1 MTILQNWN
9 ERCKEKR
16 AIRDTSIP
24 KAWRIPSTA
33 ESNSGNLSC
42 LPTSYGILTEQEVR
56 ITSEYDAVGI
66 VAAIKNSV
74 FTAEEVTTAFCKR
87 AAIAQQL
94 TNCLTEIF
102 FEEAIQTAK
111 SLDED
116 RLEKPEKPLPPLHG
130 LPISLKDSFKLQG
143 KDATIGLVCFVND
156 PAEKDSALVAMLKSL
171 GAILYCKTNVPQTMM
186 TADSENNIFGRTL
199 NPKNIKLTAGGSTG
213 GEGALIALRGSI
225 LGVGTDIAGSIR
237 IPSLCNGIYG
247 FKPTSDIVPFSGQ
260 QNDGPNGIV
269 GISPS
274 AGPMATS
281 MRSCQFFMEVIM
293 QSNPSFF
300 DCSVAKIPW
309 LGMDAPPTG
318 KPLRIGVIS
327 DDTLYTPTPPV
338 RRALRESSQKLVLA
352 GHQIVPIQLSDVLKH
367 MHLIWDM
374 FSIDGSA
381 RLNSL
386 IKSTNEPLVESV
398 ARTGLTT
405 TPGKTLEEY
414 FHLNHARYLAWE
426 EFTNIWKLH
435 NLDVVLSLPAPH
447 TATPFDEW
455 TVITY
460 TSLFNLFDCPAVI
473 IPVGKVEDI
482 DVRDDAANYGKKD
495 QKIYSLYTG
504 PEFYKDAPTAVQLIG
519 QRQEDERLASIAI
532 VVDQVLNDNH

>member
-1 MTILQNWN
+1 MAVLQNWK
-9 ERCKEKR
+9 EICAEKR

-24 KAWRIPSTA
+24 KAWRIPSTTK
-33 ESNSGNLSC
+33 SNTGNLLS

-56 ITSEYDAVGI
+56 ITSGYDAVGI
-66 VAAIKNSV
+66 VAAIRDSV

-102 FEEAIQTAK
+102 FGEAIETARA
-111 SLDED
+111 LDED
-116 RLEKPEKPLPPLHG
+116 RRANPTKPLRPLHG

-156 PAEKDSALVAMLKSL
+156 PAENDSALVTMLKSL

-199 NPKNIKLTAGGSTG
+199 NPNNTSLTAGGSTG

-237 IPSLCNGIYG
+237 IPSLSNGIYG
-247 FKPTSDIVPFSGQ
+247 FKPTPDIVPFGGQ
-260 QNDGPNGIV
+260 QNDVPNGIV

-281 MRSCQFFMEVIM
+281 MRSCKFFMEIIM
-293 QSNPSFF
+293 RSNPSFF
-300 DCSVAKIPW
+300 DCSVTKIPW
-309 LGMDAPPTG
+309 LGLDTPSAA

-338 RRALRESSQKLVLA
+338 RRALRESSQKLVSA
-352 GHQIVPIQLSDVLKH
+352 GHQVVPIQLLDVLNN

-374 FSIDGSA
+374 FSVDGSA

-386 IKSTNEPLVESV
+386 LESTNEPLVESV

-405 TPGKTLEEY
+405 TPGKTLVEY
-414 FHLNHARYLAWE
+414 FSLNHARSLAWE
-426 EFTNIWKLH
+426 KFANIWKLH
-435 NLDVVLSLPAPH
+435 NLDVMLSLPAPH

-460 TSLFNLFDCPAVI
+460 TSLFNLFDCPVAI
-473 IPVGKVEDI
+473 IPVGKVEEI
-482 DVRDDAANYGKKD
+482 DVRDNAAQYGEKD
-495 QKIYSLYTG
+495 QKVYDLYTG

-519 QRQEDERLASIAI
+519 QRQEDERLVSIAV
-532 VVDQVLNDNH
+532 VVDQVLNGNH